1 MVKKVAKLIN
11 RCKFLNVG
19 LNTCGITNEGC
30 SCMADP
36 PSCPAYEE
44 SFHRAYIDTYKGK
57 SPTEVAHLESQRTS
71 EEVESITEFADR
83 LEAELNGMGIKVER
97 TEEEIVKEAPDWF

>member
-1 MVKKVAKLIN
+1 MLN

-19 LNTCGITNEGC
+19 LNTCGVTNEGC

-36 PSCPAYEE
+36 LSCPNYDE
-44 SFHRAYIDTYKGK
+44 SFRRDYIDTYTGK
-57 SPTEVAHLESQRTS
+57 SPAEVARLESHRVS

-83 LEAELNGMGIKVER
+83 LEAELNGLGIKVVR
-97 TEEEIVKEAPDWF
+97 TEEEVVEEAPDWF